1 MIQHTQLDPPQDAP
15 VAAGEAPAADRRGAR
30 RLRTLKQ
37 GKIVLS
43 DWTVMDCLIR
53 DISIEGA
60 RIALGGLTELP
71 GQFRLLVVSSNQLI
85 PAELEWQRGLLAGI
99 RLTGPGVQAPPRKW

>member
-1 MIQHTQLDPPQDAP
+1 MIGHTPADPIQAYPGSLSEAP
-15 VAAGEAPAADRRGAR
+15 VPDRRQTR

-53 DISIEGA
+53 DMTDEGA

-71 GQFRLLVVSSNQLI
+71 GKFRLLVVSSNLLV
-85 PAELEWQRGLLAGI
+85 PAELEWQRSLLAGL
-99 RLTGPGVQAPPRKW
+99 RFTGPGVQAPPRNW